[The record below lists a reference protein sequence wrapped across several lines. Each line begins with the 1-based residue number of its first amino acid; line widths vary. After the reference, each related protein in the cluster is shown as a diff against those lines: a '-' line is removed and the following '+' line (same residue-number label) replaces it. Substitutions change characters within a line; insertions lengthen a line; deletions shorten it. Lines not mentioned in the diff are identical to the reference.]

1 MKPRLNEYSLAL
13 SYLNNS
19 LSMSYLNLF
28 MPKTAFPIF
37 HVYKDLGCGQ
47 GLGRGHRDLGP
58 RINEMLYSHL
68 YLNNELSM
76 SYLNSFMPKTTFF
89 NIS

>member
-1 MKPRLNEYSLAL
+1 
-13 SYLNNS
+13 
-19 LSMSYLNLF
+19 MSYLNLF

-47 GLGRGHRDLGP
+47 GSGRGHRDLGP

-76 SYLNSFMPKTTFF
+76 SLSQFIHAQNNIFQYFMS
-89 NIS
+89 IRILVWSRVRAWS